1 MTKHRRIDSEHELR
15 LASANISSM
24 SKAETVAAYRG
35 MLDACQAE
43 GRSLTSFEERLADEY
58 QKHLDRLGKM
68 PVPARGIDTR
78 LGDNATSERPS
89 EFAYRDPR
97 SGSWVRSV
105 SKGESIAACSGEKPS
120 QGPHL
125 GEMIAGAITGRWAH
139 RDAERAAVQTS
150 VTANGGILVPENTAS
165 YVIDKARARMVCMAA
180 GVKTITL
187 PPGDSFKIGTLE
199 TDATASWRV
208 EGGHITASNQTFGAI
223 YMYPKTCA
231 ALIPVTREW
240 LEDVANGADL
250 IEQATIA
257 ALAVALDTAILRG
270 SGGPQ
275 PRGILNITNV
285 GTTAVGGAWTYD
297 TLLTGM
303 YSIWNS
309 NGPDPSAVILSPASE
324 KSRRSRKDGDGLY
337 LVADQT
343 PLAGVPFLFSTS
355 CPSDEIYLGDFTRV
369 LLGARTDWTV
379 EILPAGT
386 GSTQSGDTFNAT
398 TQLGAWL
405 RVYGRFDVHCE
416 KPEHMHVLTGV
427 TNS

>member
-1 MTKHRRIDSEHELR
+1 MSIYSQHELNLRKADIAIMSRQQAIDGYRALLDEVSREKRELNGFEQGACDAYQARIDHW
-15 LASANISSM
+15 N
-24 SKAETVAAYRG
+24 K
-35 MLDACQAE
+35 Q
-43 GRSLTSFEERLADEY
+43 
-58 QKHLDRLGKM
+58 
-68 PVPARGIDTR
+68 PVPSRGIDQR

-105 SKGESIAACSGEKPS
+105 GKSESIAACSGEKPS

-125 GEMIAGAITGRWAH
+125 GEMIAGAITGRWQH

-150 VTANGGILVPENTAS
+150 ITANGGILLPEATAG
-165 YVIDKARARMVCMAA
+165 YVIDKARARMVCMQA
-180 GVKTITL
+180 GVRTIAL
-187 PPGDSFKIGTLE
+187 PAADSFKIGTLE

-208 EGGHITASNQTFGAI
+208 EGGHITASNPTFGYI
-223 YMYPKTCA
+223 SLVPKTCA
-231 ALIPVTREW
+231 ALIPITKEW
-240 LEDVANGADL
+240 LEDCANGADL

-285 GTTAVGGAWTYD
+285 GTTAINGAWDYD
-297 TLLTGM
+297 DLLTGM
-303 YSIWNS
+303 YSIWNN
-309 NGPDPSAVILSPASE
+309 NGPDPSACILSPASE
-324 KSRRSRKDGDGLY
+324 RSRRSRKDGDGLY

-355 CPSDEIYLGDFTRV
+355 CPSDEIYLGDFSRC

-386 GSTQSGDTFNAT
+386 GSTQSGDSFNAV
-398 TQLGAWL
+398 TQLGCWL